1 MLKIIF
7 LCGLPGSGKT
17 TYGNELAKYNARFID
32 DISLIGRFNQLEEA
46 IEFLVPTI
54 IIADVFL
61 CRAEEREKAVKTINR
76 LCAKYKTKYK
86 TECKTE
92 YEVEWIFFE
101 NNPEKCLKNGRRAGR
116 SIRVDR
122 PRIC

>member
-1 MLKIIF
+1 MFLINFYTIGKEGEKKAFKIVSD
-7 LCGLPGSGKT
+7 LCPYSIKKN
-17 TYGNELAKYNARFID
+17 YK
-32 DISLIGRFNQLEEA
+32 NQ
-46 IEFLVPTI
+46 
-54 IIADVFL
+54 
-61 CRAEEREKAVKTINR
+61 EEREKAVKTINR